1 MDNLSKI
8 GSLQAFEAVVRYGN
22 YLDSSHELH
31 VTPAAIGQHIRS
43 LEEWLMVPLFRRLD
57 QGRSR
62 LQPTSAALNAI
73 ADIRQG
79 LQLLS
84 QGVAKMRQATSSQT
98 IAVSASHSF
107 TAKWLLPRLYDF
119 TMNHPEY
126 SVRLDVSDRVIDLSA
141 GDIDVAIR
149 CGAGRWRGVT
159 STKLMAE
166 ELFPVCSPAFLAN
179 NGPITH
185 AKQLLQLP
193 LIHDDATAIF
203 AAFPSWPAWLRKF
216 TKKAAPKHAN
226 AAALHINSSVAVIQ
240 AAINGAGVALARR
253 HLVDDDLRDGR
264 LVRLLPTNHWPIEW
278 SYYLVTARQSTPN
291 PALHAFCTWIL
302 ASAPG

>member
-8 GSLQAFEAVVRYGN
+8 GSLQALEAVVRYGN
-22 YLDSSHELH
+22 YLDSSRELH

-43 LEEWLMVPLFRRLD
+43 LEEWLKVSLFRRLD

-84 QGVAKMRQATSSQT
+84 QGVAKMRQASSSQT
-98 IAVSASHSF
+98 VAVSASHAF
-107 TAKWLLPRLYDF
+107 TSKWLLPRLDDF
-119 TMNHPEY
+119 TMNHAEY
-126 SVRLDVSDRVIDLSA
+126 SVRLDVSDRVIDFSA

-166 ELFPVCSPAFLAN
+166 EVLPICSPAFLAS
-179 NGPITH
+179 NGPVTH
-185 AKQLLQLP
+185 ARQLLQLP
-193 LIHDDATAIF
+193 LIHDDATSAF
-203 AAFPSWPAWLRKF
+203 AAFPDWPTWLRKF
-216 TKKAAPKHAN
+216 TKKAPPKHTN
-226 AAALHINSSVAVIQ
+226 SALQINSSVAVIQ
-240 AAINGAGVALARR
+240 AAINGGGVALARR
-253 HLVDDDLRDGR
+253 HLVEDDLKEGR
-264 LVRLLPTNHWPIEW
+264 LVHLLPSNQWPIGW
-278 SYYLVTARQSTPN
+278 SYYLVTAKQRAPN
-291 PALHAFCTWIL
+291 PALHAFCTWIQ
-302 ASAPG
+302 ATVSR